1 MTYFISPCYIVKTFP
16 VHKVREN
23 DNFLNPPQPTPLSM
37 SLSNIKMVPY
47 CDCSSLN
54 SLSGVTDDDD
64 DEVTDVGN
72 GNNSQSSLDLSLHET
87 PSHVDS
93 DN

>member
-1 MTYFISPCYIVKTFP
+1 MNRLYFYYSELK
-16 VHKVREN
+16 
-23 DNFLNPPQPTPLSM
+23 
-37 SLSNIKMVPY
+37 
-47 CDCSSLN
+47 SLN

>member
-1 MTYFISPCYIVKTFP
+1 M
-16 VHKVREN
+16 
-23 DNFLNPPQPTPLSM
+23 SM
-37 SLSNIKMVPY
+37 SLSNKKMVPY
-47 CDCSSLN
+47 CDCSNCELTRLYFYYSELKSLN
-54 SLSGVTDDDD
+54 SLPGVTDDDD